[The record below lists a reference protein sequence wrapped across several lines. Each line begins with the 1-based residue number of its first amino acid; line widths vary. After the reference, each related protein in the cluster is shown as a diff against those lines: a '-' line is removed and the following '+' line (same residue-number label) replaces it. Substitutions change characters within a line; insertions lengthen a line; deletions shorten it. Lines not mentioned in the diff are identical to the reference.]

1 MFILQMAYSIS
12 ISVNKNTNLAGGRS
26 SPKAPKVRTFLRY
39 KSRAAIFYI
48 GSFEDIERE
57 NQL

>member
-26 SPKAPKVRTFLRY
+26 SPKALKVRTFLRY
-39 KSRAAIFYI
+39 KSRTAIFYI
-48 GSFEDIERE
+48 GSFEDIE
-57 NQL
+57 